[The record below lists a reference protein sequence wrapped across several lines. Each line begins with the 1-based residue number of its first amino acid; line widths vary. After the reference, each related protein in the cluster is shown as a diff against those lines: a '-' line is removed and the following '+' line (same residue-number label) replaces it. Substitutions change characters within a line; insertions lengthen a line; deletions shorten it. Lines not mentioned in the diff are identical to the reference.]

1 MTLAVLLLLNALW
14 ILCGAGLLYLAVNR
28 TRAGFVTSKWGEVS
42 TKKDKPIYFWF
53 SMSVLFVLGV
63 GFLLI
68 GLLKTYRLLAQ

>member
-1 MTLAVLLLLNALW
+1 
-14 ILCGAGLLYLAVNR
+14 VNR
-28 TRAGFVTSKWGEVS
+28 TRADFVTSKWGEVS
-42 TKKDKPIYFWF
+42 TKKDSPIYFWF